1 MIFLVALVGAGPSDR
16 RLLTLRGKELIE
28 QADVLVYDRLVDSDI
43 LLLAGENCKMIDV
56 GKVSGNHF
64 VPQEEIN
71 RILLAQASQNNLV
84 VRLKGGDP
92 FLFGRG
98 AEELEL
104 LVQNDIPYEVVSG
117 VTSAISVP
125 AFAGIPVT
133 HRDCSSS
140 LHVITG
146 HKKKGLPLDIDFDLY
161 ARLDGTLVF
170 LMGLSS
176 IQFIVDGLVNGGKS
190 VDTPVAVIENGTR
203 ESQRQVLGTLA
214 DIVEKIKQHQFVT
227 PSIIVVGDVC
237 LYGNKYNWFGVE
249 L

>member
-1 MIFLVALVGAGPSDR
+1 MVALVGAGPSDR
-16 RLLTLRGKELIE
+16 RLLTLRGKQLIE
-28 QADVLVYDRLVDSDI
+28 EADVLVYDKLVDKDI
-43 LLLAGENCKMIDV
+43 LLLADKNCKMIDV
-56 GKVSGNHF
+56 GKTCGNHN
-64 VPQEEIN
+64 VPQDKIN
-71 RILLAQASQNNLV
+71 QILLEEAISNKLV

-104 LVQNDIPYEVVSG
+104 LIKNNIEYEIVSG

-140 LHVITG
+140 LHIITG
-146 HKKKGLPLDIDFDLY
+146 HKKKDLPLDIDFSLY
-161 ARLDGTLVF
+161 SKIDGTLVF

-176 IQFIVDGLVNGGKS
+176 IEYIVNGLVSNGK
-190 VDTPVAVIENGTR
+190 DINTPVAIIENGTR
-203 ESQRQVLGTLA
+203 ENQRQLISTLN
-214 DIVEKIKQHQFVT
+214 DIVQKSKEYEIKSPCV
-227 PSIIVVGDVC
+227 IVVGDVC
-237 LYGNKYNWFGVE
+237 SYAQKYNWFGVE

>member
-1 MIFLVALVGAGPSDR
+1 MVALVGAGPSDR

-28 QADVLVYDRLVDSDI
+28 QADVLVYDRLVDNDI
-43 LLLAGENCKMIDV
+43 LLLANKNCTMIDV
-56 GKVSGNHF
+56 GKICGNHP

-71 RILLAQASQNNLV
+71 QMLLDYAKSNNLV

-104 LVQNDIPYEVVSG
+104 LIKNNIPYEIVSG
-117 VTSAISVP
+117 VTSAIAVP

-140 LHVITG
+140 LHIVTG
-146 HKKKGLPLDIDFDLY
+146 HKKKSLPLEIDFSLY
-161 ARLDGTLVF
+161 AKLDGTIVF

-176 IQFIVDGLVNGGKS
+176 LELIVKGLVDNGK
-190 VDTPVAVIENGTR
+190 DINTPVAIIENGTR
-203 ESQRQVLGTLA
+203 DCQRQVIGTLEN
-214 DIVEKIKQHQFVT
+214 IVEKAEYHNFKS
-227 PSIIVVGDVC
+227 PSVIVVGDVC
-237 LYGNKYNWFGVE
+237 LYGNFYNWFGVD

>member
-1 MIFLVALVGAGPSDR
+1 MVALVGAGPSDR
-16 RLLTLRGKELIE
+16 KLLTLRGKELIE
-28 QADVLVYDRLVDSDI
+28 QADVIVYDRLVDDDI
-43 LLLAGENCKMIDV
+43 LLLANTECKMIDV
-56 GKVSGNHF
+56 GKSSGRHC

-71 RILLAQASQNNLV
+71 QILLDESLSNELV

-104 LVQNDIPYEVVSG
+104 LIKHKIKYEIVSG

-133 HRDCSSS
+133 HRDCASS
-140 LHVITG
+140 LHIITG
-146 HKKKGLPLDIDFDLY
+146 HKKKDKPLDIDFELY
-161 ARLDGTLVF
+161 AKIDGTLVF

-176 IQFIVDGLVNGGKS
+176 IDYITSSLINNGMKIT
-190 VDTPVAVIENGTR
+190 TPVAVIENGTR
-203 ESQRQVLGTLA
+203 KNQRQITGVLI
-214 DIVEKIKQHQFVT
+214 DIAQKVEENNMQSPCV
-227 PSIIVVGDVC
+227 IVVGDVC
-237 LYGNKYNWFGVE
+237 SYADKYNWFGDE